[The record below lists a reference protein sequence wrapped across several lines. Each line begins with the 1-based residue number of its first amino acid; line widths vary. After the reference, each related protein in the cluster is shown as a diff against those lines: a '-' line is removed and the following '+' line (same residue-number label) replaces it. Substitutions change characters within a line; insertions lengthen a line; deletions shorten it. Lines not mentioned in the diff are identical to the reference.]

1 MKKILKFIF
10 FLVLLIAVCLITGN
24 IYLKNTS
31 GIDAIDVYKQV
42 KQLNVPVDE
51 EKLCDNRFTKE
62 DISNCKDEINHAA
75 NTTIVIEKD
84 GNISFD
90 FTKINQNIKE
100 MIKLADK
107 ECAAIADSV
116 LKEQYD
122 GKLKLGDVELPS
134 EILQIKFSNIE
145 NGNSNINLIAK
156 VDFKEVKKEFNK
168 FPLNLVTKYIP
179 ESLYISST
187 TYLEKSTTA
196 FDYSLKSVDFMVNNL
211 NNEDSSNLFTT
222 INKIVKIGTAD
233 DFNLLIGHTICD
245 ALIGNE
251 NNQGLAYNL
260 KDYGA
265 KDFKFVK
272 ENDNAY
278 FVIERKTFF

>member
-24 IYLKNTS
+24 IYLKNTY
-31 GIDAIDVYKQV
+31 GINAIDIYKQV
-42 KQLNVPVDE
+42 KQLNVPVEE

-62 DISNCKDEINHAA
+62 DISNCKDVINNAA

-90 FTKINQNIKE
+90 FTNINQNIKE
-100 MIKLADK
+100 MIKLSDK

-116 LKEQYD
+116 LKEQYA

-156 VDFKEVKKEFNK
+156 VDFKEIKKEFNK
-168 FPLNLVTKYIP
+168 FPLNLVAKYIP

-187 TYLEKSTTA
+187 TFLEKSTTA
-196 FDYSLKSVDFMVNNL
+196 FDYSLTSVDFMVNNL
-211 NNEDSSNLFTT
+211 SNEDSSNLFTT
-222 INKIVKIGTAD
+222 INKIVNIGTVD
-233 DFNLLIGHTICD
+233 DFNLLIGNTICD

>member
-1 MKKILKFIF
+1 MKKVLKFIF

-24 IYLKNTS
+24 IYLKNTY
-31 GIDAIDVYKQV
+31 GINAIDIYKQV
-42 KQLNVPVDE
+42 KQLNVPVEE

-62 DISNCKDEINHAA
+62 DMSNCKDVINNAA

-90 FTKINQNIKE
+90 FTNINQNIKE
-100 MIKLADK
+100 MIKLSDK

-116 LKEQYD
+116 LKEQYA

-156 VDFKEVKKEFNK
+156 VDFKEIKKEFNK

-187 TYLEKSTTA
+187 TFLEKSTTA
-196 FDYSLKSVDFMVNNL
+196 FDYSLTSVDFMVNNL

-222 INKIVKIGTAD
+222 INKIVNIGTVD
-233 DFNLLIGHTICD
+233 DFNLLIGNTICD

-278 FVIERKTFF
+278 FVIERKAFF